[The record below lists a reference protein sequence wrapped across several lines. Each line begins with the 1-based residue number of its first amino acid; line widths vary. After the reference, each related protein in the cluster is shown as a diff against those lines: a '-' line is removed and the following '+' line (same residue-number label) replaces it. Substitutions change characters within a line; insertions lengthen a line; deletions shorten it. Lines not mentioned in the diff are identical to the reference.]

1 MAGHGQSGGHSWSK
15 DGFRWSNVTAAYNNS
30 VAFDN
35 GDYLN
40 CNGFGRQRPKLLLN
54 ASGIPTYL
62 YSGCACK
69 QKKK

>member
-1 MAGHGQSGGHSWSK
+1 MRATQA
-15 DGFRWSNVTAAYNNS
+15 VTAAYNNS
-30 VAFDN
+30 VALDN
-35 GDYLN
+35 GNHLN

-54 ASGIPTYL
+54 ASGVPTHL